1 MGLKGIIRVPSD
13 KSITHRAFLFGA
25 VAKGKTVV
33 RNPLLGEDCRSTI
46 QAIESLG
53 ASVVEQGETF
63 VIEGTEQ
70 LTSARLDCGNSG
82 TTMRLLAGL
91 VAGYEGVFQLTGD
104 ESLSKRPMKRVTVP
118 LREMG
123 ARINGDF
130 APMTIHGKVLQAIDY
145 TLPIA
150 SAQVKSAIL
159 LAGLRANGV
168 TTIHEPM
175 LSRDHTE
182 RMLPMFG
189 ADLTVE
195 EGQDG
200 RFIRVAPGVLRGTEV
215 DVPAD
220 PSSAAFL
227 WTGAAIVPDSNVT
240 TTDVCL
246 NETRIGFLRTLQRMG
261 ADVTIENERKL
272 GGETV
277 GDVTVRTSRLQGTTV
292 EGTMIPSQI
301 DELPLFALVASQAS
315 TPSVVRDAA
324 ELRVKETDRI
334 KTVVQELNVL
344 GVDLEETEDG
354 FIVRPSTIQEGKVQS
369 HGDHRLSM
377 MLQVARLLS
386 KGWIE
391 IEGVEASD
399 ISYPQFHEDLQ
410 RLHREIE

>member
-1 MGLKGIIRVPSD
+1 MGLKGSIRVPSD

-91 VAGYEGVFQLTGD
+91 VAGYEGEFQLTGD
-104 ESLSKRPMKRVTVP
+104 DSLSKRPMKRVTVP

-123 ARINGDF
+123 AQIEGDF
-130 APMTIHGKVLQAIDY
+130 APMTIHGRALQAIDY

-150 SAQVKSAIL
+150 SAQVKSALL
-159 LAGLRANGV
+159 LAGLRASGV

-227 WTGAAIVPDSNVT
+227 WAGAAIVPDSDVT

-272 GGETV
+272 GEETV

-292 EGTMIPSQI
+292 EGPMIPSQI

-334 KTVVQELNVL
+334 KTVVQELGVL

-354 FIVRPSTIQEGKVQS
+354 FIVKPSTIQEGKVQS

-391 IEGVEASD
+391 IEGIEASD